1 MYLFLY
7 CDTRVDYIFEII
19 IKSELTYIDTHDII
33 NIPLNKIKILNT
45 RLSERNS
52 VLSKKKEKRS
62 RQ

>member
-7 CDTRVDYIFEII
+7 CDTQLDYIFEII

-52 VLSKKKEKRS
+52 VLSEKKEKRS